1 MEDFELVGPNGT
13 DINNEFLKQYRDSL
27 KNQFDAN
34 VSSLKQQKR
43 NSDASIMSN
52 ANRAGLMYSNFPQR
66 SKIQTEADYL
76 TDYSKLRKT
85 YQTGLDSLR
94 NNAVDTYNKIKAYEE
109 AISDL
114 NAKASG
120 TTGTNKTNPD
130 SNPDNNPDD
139 NPDNTSG
146 GITGEIPT
154 IQYNENVPQYSDA
167 GWSNTNWDRQVAE
180 SNGKYTDYAFLPD
193 WLERGWQT
201 GEWFFGNQKGKG

>member
-94 NNAVDTYNKIKAYEE
+94 NNAVDAYNKIKAYEE

-120 TTGTNKTNPD
+120 TTGTNKTTPGSNPD
-130 SNPDNNPDD
+130 SNPG
-139 NPDNTSG
+139 NTSG

-180 SNGKYTDYAFLPD
+180 SNGKYTDYVFLPD